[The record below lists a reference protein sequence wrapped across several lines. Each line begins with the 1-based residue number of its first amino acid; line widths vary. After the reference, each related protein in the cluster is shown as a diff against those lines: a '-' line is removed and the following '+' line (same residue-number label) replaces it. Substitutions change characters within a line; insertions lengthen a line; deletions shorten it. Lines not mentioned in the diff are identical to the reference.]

1 MSVVGDYYGET
12 AMYGPALRD
21 DDMDRHFYWHKIQV
35 RVISVLWAIFTVCWA
50 IMNIVVFVQPF
61 WIGDSNTTPMSGY
74 FGLFQYCLGG
84 ATPTLTCSGRFDDFS
99 SIPSDAFRASAFF
112 VFFSILMVMIVIILM
127 FPYFCLVYIDDR
139 RDVSK
144 PPSRA
149 HVVIMIVCGVLLLI
163 SALCMFLACVIYP
176 AGWDNSLVAGLCANG
191 AEKYQQGEC
200 TIRWAYIL
208 AIIGIFDAAILA
220 ALAFFLADRQEKL
233 AFASHGLING
243 GPAAYGMGDR
253 ASISGRSIGS
263 KRSFQPA
270 PLAPEPTEAYNYH
283 AEPMPLDRRT
293 YQSKRRGSG
302 AGSQISSS
310 GAFYL

>member
-1 MSVVGDYYGET
+1 
-12 AMYGPALRD
+12 MYNEEL
-21 DDMDRHFYWHKIQV
+21 KIYHSSYI
-35 RVISVLWAIFTVCWA
+35 RNARAIGVLWAIFTICFG
-50 IMNIVVFVQPF
+50 IINLVVFIQPF
-61 WIGDSNTTPMSGY
+61 WIGDSKDTPMTGH
-74 FGLFQYCLGG
+74 FGLYRYCLGRG
-84 ATPTLTCSGRFDDFS
+84 LTQTLQCEGRLDDFTT
-99 SIPSDAFRASAFF
+99 IPSDAFKAATFF
-112 VFFSILMVMIVIILM
+112 VGFSFLMILICIICMLLFFCVHAEKVYKICMWLQIV
-127 FPYFCLVYIDDR
+127 
-139 RDVSK
+139 
-144 PPSRA
+144 
-149 HVVIMIVCGVLLLI
+149 

-270 PLAPEPTEAYNYH
+270 PLAPEPTEAFNYH